1 MATFKDIIDRV
12 LANVGDTRTGTTLAR
27 ARILVD
33 LETLQEIDIKGSAG
47 GPYKEGSATVTLD
60 GSKADGAYD
69 VPSTLRSV
77 NGPFFLDN
85 TLWTRTALFRD
96 PSKFFLTYEL
106 TPGGANAKP
115 NAVLIHALKFTFRP
129 IPDAGPNY
137 VFTTYGTTWS
147 DPTIIETTTVRKEFE
162 AILESGGTMLHAA
175 RTDQDTIAARY
186 GVLFERRLSNF
197 RSGAQAWLREAAGET
212 GYL

>member
-60 GSKADGAYD
+60 GSKSDGAYD
-69 VPSTLRSV
+69 VPSTMRSV
-77 NGPFFLDN
+77 NGPFLLDN
-85 TLWTRTALFRD
+85 TIWTRSSIYRD
-96 PSKFFLTYEL
+96 PGKFFLTYQL
-106 TPGGANAKP
+106 TPTGADAKP
-115 NAVLIHALKFTFRP
+115 FAVLVHALKFTFRP
-129 IPDAGPNY
+129 IPDAGQNY
-137 VFTTYGTTWS
+137 IFTVFGTTWS
-147 DPTIIETTTVRKEFE
+147 DPSIVEGTTVRQEFE

-197 RSGAQAWLREAAGET
+197 RGGAQAWLREAAGET